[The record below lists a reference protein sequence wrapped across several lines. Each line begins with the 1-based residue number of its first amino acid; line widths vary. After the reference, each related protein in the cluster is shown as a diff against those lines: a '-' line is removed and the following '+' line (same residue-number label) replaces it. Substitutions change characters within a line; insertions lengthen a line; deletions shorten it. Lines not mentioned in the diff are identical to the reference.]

1 MKGVLKTMGTP
12 KKTMGF
18 PTDHQMIIT
27 NHLDIRRAG
36 AVGCPLAQVHPDPP
50 PQSLSPGSAGW
61 EKLDFMVIYRGLM
74 VV

>member
-1 MKGVLKTMGTP
+1 MGTP

-50 PQSLSPGSAGW
+50 PQSLSPGSAG
-61 EKLDFMVIYRGLM
+61 
-74 VV
+74 